1 MSRVL
6 PLQSDSSDSQEIPKG
21 VRGAWQGGPC
31 HQCGDDMPAN
41 LVHCQTCRA
50 LLNSELSE
58 DSVEIPK
65 FVPLKEVTTTQ
76 IVAAKGHYIVCPGCE
91 EELRIHHKYRG
102 ADVACRL
109 CSHSFSYDQ
118 SAEVKALYADCPHC
132 KEELR
137 ASVKYKGQGVA
148 CRFCA
153 GQLMLTD

>member
-6 PLQSDSSDSQEIPKG
+6 PLQSDSSDSQEIPRG
-21 VRGAWQGGPC
+21 VRGAWRGGPC

-50 LLNSELSE
+50 LLNSELTE

-65 FVPLKEVTTTQ
+65 FVPLREIKPAR
-76 IVAAKGHYIVCPGCE
+76 IVAANGHYVPCPGCR
-91 EELRIHHKYRG
+91 EELRINRKYRG
-102 ADVACRL
+102 ATVACRF
-109 CSHSFSYDQ
+109 CSHSFSYSQ
-118 SAEVKALYADCPHC
+118 STEVIALYTDCPHC

-137 ASVKYKGQGVA
+137 ASSKYKGKNVA
-148 CRFCA
+148 CRFCS